1 MVVGLGNF
9 AASPLLFHELHD
21 GREEVAQRQLG
32 VFLEIIDQLN
42 EPKIVVA
49 AATPCAAK
57 PYPLDTCLV
66 SGEKLGE
73 MGKPFEIGYEGQQ
86 IQFCCKNCAP
96 EFAKDPAK
104 YLSKLK

>member
-1 MVVGLGNF
+1 MKSRLKPVLLGL
-9 AASPLLFHELHD
+9 
-21 GREEVAQRQLG
+21 
-32 VFLEIIDQLN
+32 
-42 EPKIVVA
+42 
-49 AATPCAAK
+49 
-57 PYPLDTCLV
+57 LDTCLV

-73 MGKPFEIGYEGQQ
+73 MGKPFEIAHKGQQ